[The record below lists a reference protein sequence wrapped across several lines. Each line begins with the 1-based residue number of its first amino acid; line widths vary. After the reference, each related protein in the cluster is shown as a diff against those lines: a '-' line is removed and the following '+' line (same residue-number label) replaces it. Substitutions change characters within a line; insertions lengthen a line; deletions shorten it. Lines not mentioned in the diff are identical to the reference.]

1 MTPWI
6 SYVTKV
12 NRANKLMA
20 LAWTKVRHSLLVPGI
35 ESACLFTCT
44 ESVGLG
50 AGRVPPWGEGCWA
63 GTAESR
69 GHFPYRLC
77 RSEAS
82 GSVRIHFL
90 AYTFLFFFSFSFSF
104 FPFFPVFALAKTS
117 NTTLNKSDASG
128 NHCLVSDLREKAFS
142 LFSVH
147 TTPYDVGCRSLCI
160 CFPSCWG
167 SYFCLKFVESFY
179 REWMLSFTKCFSA
192 FVS

>member
-63 GTAESR
+63 GTAESQ

-90 AYTFLFFFSFSFSF
+90 AYTFLFFFFHFLFLSF
-104 FPFFPVFALAKTS
+104 
-117 NTTLNKSDASG
+117 
-128 NHCLVSDLREKAFS
+128 
-142 LFSVH
+142 LFS
-147 TTPYDVGCRSLCI
+147 PYLHWLKPPIQHWIKVMQAEITALFRILGRKRSV
-160 CFPSCWG
+160 
-167 SYFCLKFVESFY
+167 Y
-179 REWMLSFTKCFSA
+179 SA
-192 FVS
+192 FIPLHMM